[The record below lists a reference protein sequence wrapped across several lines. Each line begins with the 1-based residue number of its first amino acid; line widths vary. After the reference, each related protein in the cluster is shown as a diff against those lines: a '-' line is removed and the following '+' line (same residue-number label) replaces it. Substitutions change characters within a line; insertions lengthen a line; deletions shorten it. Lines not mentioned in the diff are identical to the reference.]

1 MKITDFLS
9 PTDATVEQKALGK
22 DQLLKELARRA
33 AARLGLSSGKIAD
46 TIFKREK
53 LGSTGMGGGVAIPHA
68 RIPDLTKPFGLLA
81 RLRKPI
87 EFEAVDGRPVD
98 IVFLLLAPTA
108 PESEQLNALACVAR
122 KLRSTEV
129 VADLRQ
135 ANDGAEVFAAITAER
150 DEAATGG
157 LGTSSP

>member
-1 MKITDFLS
+1 MKITEFLS
-9 PTDATVEQKALGK
+9 PADAIVEQKALGK

-33 AARLGLSSGKIAD
+33 AARLGLRSGQIAD
-46 TIFKREK
+46 AILKRER

-68 RIPDLTKPFGLLA
+68 RIPDLTRPFGLLA
-81 RLRKPI
+81 RLPKPV

-98 IVFLLLAPTA
+98 IVFVLLAPTV

-135 ANDGAEVFAAITAER
+135 ANDGAEVFTAITAER
-150 DEAATGG
+150 DAASGS
-157 LGTSSP
+157 LGASSPQ